1 MTGNKTAE
9 NGERSFNFTL
19 TFAQLEN
26 VGADFQALSSLHVH
40 RYTVWQSSTSAGE
53 PNFPPNRN
61 DLQKRVRQ
69 LGHAH
74 RISEI
79 ECFWDFAGQPRTAGR
94 HLLEEERRRR
104 RSFPRLRTAVSF
116 DANSAALVIGTPMR
130 NYQKMSAKVRFV
142 LDKPQKTFH
151 LVVKKNQHQMEL
163 GGRAEAELKVAT
175 TLAGLES
182 AVAAGRYD
190 FSSRKTLSL
199 KLSLNDKTVQV
210 GGSLEGLKISI
221 KATDYRKIQLNGDV
235 QLTAQTSTLPL
246 DVGNGRKAFPSHRI
260 AHWPQIG
267 RPDQHALHRIG
278 NDGHERPLERTP
290 VAGPSHVPC

>member
-1 MTGNKTAE
+1 MTFKNASVNLATPIASLRSNVFGISLDSRELLAGIFLKKNE
-9 NGERSFNFTL
+9 EDEGLSQDNG
-19 TFAQLEN
+19 
-26 VGADFQALSSLHVH
+26 LS
-40 RYTVWQSSTSAGE
+40 
-53 PNFPPNRN
+53 
-61 DLQKRVRQ
+61 
-69 LGHAH
+69 
-74 RISEI
+74 
-79 ECFWDFAGQPRTAGR
+79 
-94 HLLEEERRRR
+94 
-104 RSFPRLRTAVSF
+104 VSF
-116 DANSAALVIGTPMR
+116 DANSAALVIDTPLR

-163 GGRAEAELKVAT
+163 DGRAEAGEAELKLAT

-182 AVAAGRYD
+182 AMAAGRYD
-190 FSSRKTLSL
+190 LSSRKTLSL

>member
-1 MTGNKTAE
+1 M
-9 NGERSFNFTL
+9 
-19 TFAQLEN
+19 
-26 VGADFQALSSLHVH
+26 
-40 RYTVWQSSTSAGE
+40 
-53 PNFPPNRN
+53 
-61 DLQKRVRQ
+61 
-69 LGHAH
+69 
-74 RISEI
+74 
-79 ECFWDFAGQPRTAGR
+79 
-94 HLLEEERRRR
+94 
-104 RSFPRLRTAVSF
+104 SF

-163 GGRAEAELKVAT
+163 DGRAEAGEAELKLAT

-182 AVAAGRYD
+182 AMAAGRYD
-190 FSSRKTLSL
+190 LSSRKTLSL

-278 NDGHERPLERTP
+278 NDGHERPSLARPMFLASQYDLGQSLQFGRLVLTHNGFRYRNEL
-290 VAGPSHVPC
+290 VAKLILLGVQFPIDGLCNMTSSLIYDLTSSEKSLIVTLDNAVQH